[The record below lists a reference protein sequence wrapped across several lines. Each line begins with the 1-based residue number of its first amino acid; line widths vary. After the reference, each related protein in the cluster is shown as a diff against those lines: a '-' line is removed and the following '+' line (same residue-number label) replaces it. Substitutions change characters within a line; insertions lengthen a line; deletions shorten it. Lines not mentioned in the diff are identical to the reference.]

1 MSFEIHP
8 WKVVETGLDKERMAP
23 VRKPHLHGKRLYGAC
38 AETLRKTTQA
48 TPI

>member
-8 WKVVETGLDKERMAP
+8 WKVVETGLDKERM
-23 VRKPHLHGKRLYGAC
+23 RLSESLTSTGNGYMAC
-38 AETLRKTTQA
+38 AETLRKTTPA